1 MVAVMASCAMTMF
14 APPQLKTRSNMQL
27 TILHAF
33 RPVKL
38 GLTDSAKL
46 RHGVVQVISCLG
58 GTFVDVTEL
67 PTGWSHN
74 VPDVQKAT
82 SQYKEMMWFA
92 LGRVPS
98 TDLLQQKTQMQ

>member
-1 MVAVMASCAMTMF
+1 MF
-14 APPQLKTRSNMQL
+14 APQQRKTRSNMQL
-27 TILHAF
+27 NMLHAF
-33 RPVKL
+33 RPVMI

-46 RHGVVQVISCLG
+46 LHGVVQVISCLDG
-58 GTFVDVTEL
+58 AFLDVTEL
-67 PTGWSHN
+67 PTDWSHN

-98 TDLLQQKTQMQ
+98 TELLQQTTQIQ